1 MGRQVSEPPTYTP
14 FHPRWYR
21 PRISTWWW
29 LKRRSSRVFILREV
43 SSIFV
48 GWFVVFF
55 LLLVAAVGGGEV
67 AYQEFMRW
75 AAIPGIVLL
84 NLISL
89 FFVVFHAVTWFNL
102 APQAMAVHMRGK
114 RVPGKLIAASNYG
127 AWVVTSLLVAWIILA
142 GSR

>member
-1 MGRQVSEPPTYTP
+1 MSEPPTYTP

-21 PRISTWWW
+21 PRVSTWGW
-29 LKRRSSRVFILREV
+29 LKRWSSLAFILREV

-48 GWFVVFF
+48 AWFVVFF
-55 LLLVAAVGGGEV
+55 LLLVAAVGQGEA

-75 AAIPGIVLL
+75 AANPGIVLV
-84 NLISL
+84 NIISL

-102 APQAMAVHMRGK
+102 APQAMVVRIGGK

-127 AWVVTSLLVAWIILA
+127 AWVVTSFLVAWIVLA

>member
-1 MGRQVSEPPTYTP
+1 MSDRPTYTP

-48 GWFVVFF
+48 AWFVVFF
-55 LLLVAAVGGGEV
+55 LLLVAAVGRGEA

-75 AAIPGIVLL
+75 AANPGIVLV
-84 NLISL
+84 NVVSL

-102 APQAMAVHMRGK
+102 APQAMVVHMRGK

-127 AWVVTSLLVAWIILA
+127 AWVVTSFLVAWIILA
-142 GSR
+142 GSS